1 MAFIY
6 DNLIATVVSLTVLLI
21 LASIQM
27 SATSMS
33 VSNSSRNVAITQ
45 AETFGTWVEEE
56 LSRVGRN
63 LEDVDEA
70 SVLTVDPAE
79 TNEQSP
85 EGVNTPKFTFQYATF
100 EGGSP
105 TTHEVAY
112 MLCPTDEDREVYT
125 RDGVVTKSLFQL
137 RRQKDP
143 EEGKGPDEFCDESGS
158 ADGVSPPALGYFYVQ
173 RLTESLDTTSSNGKA
188 ELLRVKYSVIAP
200 FQGENTVLQEVHRSV
215 VSPFTLEEK

>member
-33 VSNSSRNVAITQ
+33 VSNSSRNIAITQ
-45 AETFGTWVEEE
+45 AETFGTWMEEE

-63 LEDVDEA
+63 LGDVDED
-70 SVLTVDPAE
+70 SILTLNPSE
-79 TNEQSP
+79 INEQSP

-112 MLCPTDEDREVYT
+112 TLCPTDEDREVYT

-137 RRQKDP
+137 RRQEDLEADC
-143 EEGKGPDEFCDESGS
+143 EESS

-173 RLTESLDTTSSNGKA
+173 RLTDSLSTTSSNDKA

-200 FQGENTVLQEVHRSV
+200 FQGEDTVLQEVHRSV
-215 VSPFTLEEK
+215 VSPFTLEEQ

>member
-137 RRQKDP
+137 RRQEDP
-143 EEGKGPDEFCDESGS
+143 EDDCDKSS